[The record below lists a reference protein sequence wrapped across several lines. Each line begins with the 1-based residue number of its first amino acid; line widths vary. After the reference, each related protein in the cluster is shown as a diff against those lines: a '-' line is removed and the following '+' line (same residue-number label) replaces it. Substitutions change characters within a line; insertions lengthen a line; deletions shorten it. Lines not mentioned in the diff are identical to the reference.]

1 MTRRSPLALAVLAL
15 LFEEPM
21 HPYLMQ
27 RRITERGKDR
37 VVYVGQR
44 ATLYKTIERLHRDGL
59 VQPRGTSR
67 AAGRPERTVYE
78 ITPAGRE
85 TVLGWEREMLSAPR
99 AEFPE
104 FPAAVSHLTLLEA
117 DDVRRQLELRRDQLE
132 RELAE
137 QRESLARSPEGLP
150 RVFLLEEEY
159 LTAVLTA
166 ELGWVRSVI
175 EDLTTGRL
183 DWTFESLASLAATF
197 NPPETEGKQK

>member
-21 HPYLMQ
+21 HPYAMQ

-59 VQPRGTSR
+59 VEPRETSR
-67 AAGRPERTVYE
+67 DAGRPERTVYE

-85 TVLGWEREMLSAPR
+85 TVLRWEREMLSAPR
-99 AEFPE
+99 DEFPE
-104 FPAAVSHLTLLEA
+104 FPAAVAHLTLLDA
-117 DDVRRQLELRRDQLE
+117 ADVRRQLEARRDGLKQALT
-132 RELAE
+132 E
-137 QRESLARSPEGLP
+137 QRDVVTNSPEGLP

-159 LTAVLTA
+159 LAAVLQA
-166 ELGWVRSVI
+166 ELTWISSVI
-175 EDLTTGRL
+175 DELSDGRIS
-183 DWTFESLASLAATF
+183 WTAESLAALAARF
-197 NPPETEGKQK
+197 NPPIPKDD

>member
-1 MTRRSPLALAVLAL
+1 MSRRSPLALAVLAL

-59 VQPRGTSR
+59 IEPRGTSR
-67 AAGRPERTVYE
+67 EAGRPERTVYE
-78 ITPAGRE
+78 ITAAGRE

-99 AEFPE
+99 EEFPE
-104 FPAAVSHLTLLEA
+104 FPAAVAHLTLLDA
-117 DDVRRQLELRRDQLE
+117 DDVRRRLAARRDRLE
-132 RELAE
+132 QALAE
-137 QRESLARSPEGLP
+137 QQDVLAGAPVGLP

-159 LTAVLTA
+159 LTAVLQA
-166 ELGWVRSVI
+166 ELTWVGSVVD
-175 EDLTTGRL
+175 ELDDGRIS
-183 DWTFESLASLAATF
+183 WTAESLAEIAATF
-197 NPPETEGKQK
+197 NPPPPKD

>member
-59 VQPRGTSR
+59 IEPRETSR
-67 AAGRPERTVYE
+67 ESGRPERTVYE

-85 TVLGWEREMLSAPR
+85 TVLTWEREMLSAPR
-99 AEFPE
+99 DEFPE
-104 FPAAVSHLTLLEA
+104 FPAAVAHLTLLEA
-117 DDVRRQLELRRDQLE
+117 DDVRRQFEARRHRLEQA
-132 RELAE
+132 LAE
-137 QRESLARSPEGLP
+137 QRDVLANVPEGLP

-159 LTAVLTA
+159 LAAVLGA
-166 ELGWVRSVI
+166 ELAWVSSVVD
-175 EDLTTGRL
+175 ELGDGRIS
-183 DWTFESLASLAATF
+183 WTAESLAAIAATF
-197 NPPETEGKQK
+197 NPPIPKED

>member
-21 HPYLMQ
+21 HPYAMQ

-59 VQPRGTSR
+59 VEPRETSR
-67 AAGRPERTVYE
+67 DAGRPERTVYE

-85 TVLGWEREMLSAPR
+85 TVLRWEREMLSAPR
-99 AEFPE
+99 DEFPE
-104 FPAAVSHLTLLEA
+104 FPAAVAHLTLLDA
-117 DDVRRQLELRRDQLE
+117 ADVRRQLEARRDGLKQA
-132 RELAE
+132 LAE
-137 QRESLARSPEGLP
+137 QRDMVTNSPEGLP

-159 LTAVLTA
+159 LAAVLQA
-166 ELGWVRSVI
+166 ELTWISSVI
-175 EDLTTGRL
+175 DELSDGRIS
-183 DWTFESLASLAATF
+183 WTAESLAALAARF
-197 NPPETEGKQK
+197 NPPIPKDD